1 MTSLAG
7 QIDRFSRNT
16 KAIKATA
23 ATTAISHD
31 KQPSNFRIPGPFTS
45 AVLNT
50 HLGDLIRDIDPSE
63 LGLFSLISP
72 TPSHFREQ
80 DVQGASITGVTRTE
94 FPAPTPLR
102 KPASQR
108 DLPKPNDI
116 EPEIYAKAASKYID
130 R

>member
-7 QIDRFSRNT
+7 QIETFSRNT
-16 KAIKATA
+16 KAIKTTA
-23 ATTAISHD
+23 ASTAIN
-31 KQPSNFRIPGPFTS
+31 QPSIPGLFTS

-63 LGLFSLISP
+63 LGLFSL

-80 DVQGASITGVTRTE
+80 GVPTTGVTRTE

-102 KPASQR
+102 KPLSQR
-108 DLPKPNDI
+108 DIPKPNDV
-116 EPEIYAKAASKYID
+116 EPEIYAQAALKYID